1 MIKDINIKTQ
11 QFTSDSIPAMPTSPI
26 KIGDLADYTQ
36 NPFGETLT
44 TQEKETLALAVSLKS
59 GWFIEL
65 EQLGEK
71 STSSALVIN
80 NVVYFTT
87 YTPPSLDVN
96 SLTCD
101 LPNGQGW
108 LYAVDLSLGVN
119 KYNWEAE
126 DSNNRDD
133 RISFISEQFLGAPT
147 LIVTKKI
154 NPDTSVLEPDGNI
167 IVGRKVIPVGFKL
180 QTLRTYLYVTED

>member
-1 MIKDINIKTQ
+1 M
-11 QFTSDSIPAMPTSPI
+11 
-26 KIGDLADYTQ
+26 
-36 NPFGETLT
+36 
-44 TQEKETLALAVSLKS
+44 KS

-96 SLTCD
+96 SITCD

-108 LYAVDLSLGVN
+108 LYAVDLSLGIA
-119 KYNWEAE
+119 KYNWADE
-126 DSNNRDD
+126 DQNSTDD
-133 RISFISEQFLGAPT
+133 RKTFISEQFLGAPT
-147 LIVTKKI
+147 LIVTKKV